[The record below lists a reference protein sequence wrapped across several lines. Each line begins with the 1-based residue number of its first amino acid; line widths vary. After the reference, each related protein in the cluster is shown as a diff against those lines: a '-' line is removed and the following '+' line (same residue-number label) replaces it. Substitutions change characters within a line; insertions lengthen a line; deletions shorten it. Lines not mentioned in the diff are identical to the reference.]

1 MRIEFR
7 DGLLFTTI
15 KITYKGKEKQISN
28 IVIDTGASHS
38 LLTQDCVDEIGIRV
52 SGEDE
57 IVTSYGIGG
66 KEHSFVKKVDK
77 VEVGGYCIDNC
88 SVDFTNYIYEDINGL
103 LGLDILLGA
112 GFIIDLEKLNMYLQS

>member
-15 KITYKGKEKQISN
+15 RIRYKGKEKQINN
-28 IVIDTGASHS
+28 IGIDTGASHT
-38 LLTQDCVDEIGIRV
+38 LLTQASVDEIGIRV
-52 SGEDE
+52 SREDE

-66 KEHSFVKKVDK
+66 KEHSFVKKVEQ
-77 VEVGGYCIDNC
+77 VEVGGYRIDNC
-88 SVDFTNYIYEDINGL
+88 SLDFTSYIYKDIDGL

-112 GFIIDLEKLNMYLQS
+112 GFIIDLDKLNMYLQS